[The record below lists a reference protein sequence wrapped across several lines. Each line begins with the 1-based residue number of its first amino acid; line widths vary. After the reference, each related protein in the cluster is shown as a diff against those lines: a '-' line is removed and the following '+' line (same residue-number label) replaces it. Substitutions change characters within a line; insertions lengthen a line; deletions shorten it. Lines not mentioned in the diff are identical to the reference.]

1 MKLRCI
7 KVNPELAKLFKGYF
21 HVGQVYEASRRQN
34 RYLSVAD
41 VKDGSEGLKW
51 YAVQKASKYTL
62 SLASGVAV
70 TFELFEGQRRLV
82 VTEKKVDLVDDKRR
96 YRRLCRQYGKLRFTE
111 PGMFC
116 FIAWRAMKD
125 NARNYKR

>member
-7 KVNPELAKLFKGYF
+7 KINPEMAKLFKDYF
-21 HVGQVYEASRRQN
+21 QVGQVYDANRRRN

-41 VKDGSEGLKW
+41 VKDGGEGMKW
-51 YAVQKASKYTL
+51 CAVQKASKYNL
-62 SLASGVAV
+62 HLASGVAV
-70 TFELFEGQRRLV
+70 TFELFEGPRRLV
-82 VTEKKVDLVDDKRR
+82 VTEKKVDRVDDKRR
-96 YRRLCRQYGKLRFTE
+96 HRRLCRQYGKLRFTE

-125 NARNYKR
+125 IARNHKR